1 MNLNKCTV
9 FAPFLTGQLIH
20 LSTFFCT
27 FDRKSSMQSLANTPV
42 QEMRPGFLG
51 KMVHGDKSSLVFWEI
66 RKGSITTMHDHVH
79 EQITYIME
87 GQLEMIIGGEKYLL
101 NAGDYHVIP
110 SNVPHSAIAITD
122 CKVIDSFAPARD
134 DYR

>member
-1 MNLNKCTV
+1 
-9 FAPFLTGQLIH
+9 
-20 LSTFFCT
+20 
-27 FDRKSSMQSLANTPV
+27 
-42 QEMRPGFLG
+42 
-51 KMVHGDKSSLVFWEI
+51 
-66 RKGSITTMHDHVH
+66 
-79 EQITYIME
+79 ME

-122 CKVIDSFAPARD
+122 CRVIDTFAPARD

>member
-1 MNLNKCTV
+1 MQNLS
-9 FAPFLTGQLIH
+9 H
-20 LSTFFCT
+20 
-27 FDRKSSMQSLANTPV
+27 TPV

-66 RKGSITTMHDHVH
+66 RKDSITPMHDHVH

-87 GQLEMIIGGEKYLL
+87 GQLEMVIGGEKYLL

-122 CKVIDSFAPARD
+122 CKVIDTFAPARD